1 MKKKVKSTAH
11 FITSDN
17 YLSRGVTKMSD
28 RQLVGFYKWMLKNDR
43 IQPNGAAA
51 KRMKVLEHRTIENL
65 ANSGRMIRDHYYA
78 KIEEQSH

>member
-17 YLSRGVTKMSD
+17 YLSRGITKMSD

-43 IQPNGAAA
+43 IKPDGAAYR
-51 KRMKVLEHRTIENL
+51 RMVKLEHRTIESL
-65 ANSGRMIRDHYYA
+65 AEGGRMNRAHYYA